1 MLSIYYGYIVINK
14 LNQPFIFN
22 MQSYSILESLLF
34 FNPIFLFGKE
44 KLKRTISGKT
54 ILLTGASFGI
64 GESLAF
70 LLADSGAELILVA
83 RTKEKLLELQSKIRQ
98 SGAKAEIFAADLRKE
113 EDLDKLISYLSSYPK
128 DIDVF
133 VNNAGK
139 SIRRSIFDSLDRYH
153 DFQRTMALNY
163 FAPVKLLLY
172 LIPKLE
178 MTKGQIINV
187 SAVNVLMIPAP
198 KWAAYQ
204 ASKTAFDQW
213 MRSVAAELRKRRIS
227 TSNVYL
233 PLVRT
238 RMIAPTKAYE
248 KMPAMKPAHVAK
260 IIARLIAKRKG
271 SYQPWWAFWGS
282 LASVL
287 FRKIWERSV

>member
-1 MLSIYYGYIVINK
+1 
-14 LNQPFIFN
+14 

-44 KLKRTISGKT
+44 QLKRTISGKT
-54 ILLTGASFGI
+54 ILITGASFGI

-83 RTKEKLLELQSKIRQ
+83 RTEEKLLELQSKIRQ
-98 SGAKAEIFAADLRKE
+98 SGAKAEIFAADLTKE

-139 SIRRSIFDSLDRYH
+139 SIRRSIFESLDRYH

-213 MRSVAAELRKRRIS
+213 MRSVAAELKKRRIS

-248 KMPAMKPAHVAK
+248 KMPAMKPEHVAK
-260 IIARLIAKRKG
+260 IIAGLIAKRKG

>member
-1 MLSIYYGYIVINK
+1 MPQYSVLERILFCN
-14 LNQPFIFN
+14 PFFI
-22 MQSYSILESLLF
+22 SGK
-34 FNPIFLFGKE
+34 FG
-44 KLKRTISGKT
+44 LKRKISGKT
-54 ILLTGASFGI
+54 VLLTGASFGI

-70 LLADSGAELILVA
+70 LLAESGAELILVA
-83 RTKEKLLELQSKIRQ
+83 RTAEKLLELQTKIKA
-98 SGAKAEIFAADLRKE
+98 SGGKAEVFVADLTNE
-113 EDLDKLISYLSSYPK
+113 EDLEKIIGFLNSYPK

-139 SIRRSIFDSLDRYH
+139 SIRRSIFESLDRYH

-163 FAPVKLLLY
+163 FAPVKLLLH
-172 LIPKLE
+172 LIPHLE
-178 MTKGQIINV
+178 NTKGHIINV

-213 MRSVAAELRKRRIS
+213 MRAVAPELRKKGII

-238 RMIAPTKAYE
+238 RMIAPTKAYD
-248 KMPAMKPAHVAK
+248 KMPAMNAAHVAK
-260 IIARLIAKRKG
+260 IIAGLISKRKG

-287 FRKIWERSV
+287 FRTIWERTV